1 MWNKKDGYLSK
12 QEKELCFN
20 NSVTTKIQ
28 ILKIYAVGYRRFMWF
43 TIDNIKD
50 YIYKVEI
57 NHNLYKQLKE
67 QAKIYTSQQLRYLK
81 GGKNDNN
88 NL

>member
-28 ILKIYAVGYRRFMWF
+28 IIKIFAVGYRRFMWF
-43 TIDNIKD
+43 TIDNRKD
-50 YIYKVEI
+50 FIYKVEI
-57 NHNLYKQLKE
+57 ENQLYKQLKQ
-67 QAKIYTSQQLRYLK
+67 QANIYTSQKLRYLK
-81 GGKNDNN
+81 GGKK
-88 NL
+88 